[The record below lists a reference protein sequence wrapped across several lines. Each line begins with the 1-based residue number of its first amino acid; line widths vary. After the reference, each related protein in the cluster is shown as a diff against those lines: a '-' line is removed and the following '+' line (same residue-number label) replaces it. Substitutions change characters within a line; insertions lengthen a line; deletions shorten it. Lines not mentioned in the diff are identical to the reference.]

1 MKTDFNEER
10 KTKNE
15 ELGFAPTARAKLRL
29 SQVLPNVSAAFLK
42 CILAFFVLNSSF
54 FVPSANAD
62 VSDYRDMLATLEFA
76 QSAKSARAAVS
87 DAEDADSAKDGIA
100 AVRSA
105 RNFKDS
111 AKLAR
116 AAEFS
121 KDAVGRAALA
131 LSAERFADLRLWVL
145 QNTKPRVFIDIAT
158 ASPATDMGYFRID
171 FDRADKFEKL
181 QMLRDEFGIE

>member
-1 MKTDFNEER
+1 MI
-10 KTKNE
+10 
-15 ELGFAPTARAKLRL
+15 L
-29 SQVLPNVSAAFLK
+29 AAF
-42 CILAFFVLNSSF
+42 A
-54 FVPSANAD
+54 ANAAFAD
-62 VSDYRDMLATLEFA
+62 LSRDYRDMLATLEFA

-87 DAEDADSAKDGIA
+87 AAEEADSAKDGIA

-121 KDAVGRAALA
+121 KDALGRAALA